1 MEEKH
6 IFDNP
11 DFKKAFWYWFD
22 HVLSEQERNAFYE
35 YKMDLAEL
43 HFWNKVYS
51 KMKDKSY
58 ENNNASKH
66 ILE

>member
-11 DFKKAFWYWFD
+11 DFKKAFWHWFD

-35 YKMDLAEL
+35 YKMDTAEL
-43 HFWNKVYS
+43 YFYNKVYLTKS
-51 KMKDKSY
+51 KGL
-58 ENNNASKH
+58 NNANQS
-66 ILE
+66 LQQQ